1 MNYSS
6 HQLGGYDVFSSDF
19 SCSAVYSDSLTSQSV
34 GITMFYSLLNILD
47 ALQADLFSTEE
58 CDITKLSCSVRV
70 ASTHRLRNESY
81 LDVV

>member
-34 GITMFYSLLNILD
+34 GMTMFYSLLYILD
-47 ALQADLFSTEE
+47 TLQADFFSTVRR
-58 CDITKLSCSVRV
+58 DIIKLSCSVRV
-70 ASTHRLRNESY
+70 ASTHQLRNESY